1 MFIYKAARR
10 AKDATLSCF
19 QPFAVHLFTYFSAIP
34 LWSFLLDSTHKLY
47 TITRWEDKVNA
58 ENWPNALTKLLSS
71 LGRPS
76 RGRWGSNGSPECRQI
91 RIVNSCGFD
100 TCHTNGLIRWEQWSR
115 TKAYRHFK
123 HRASLFINLLRR
135 LPGERCKG
143 IKCDLC
149 AIIRVIHVN
158 VATAAAKF
166 IKSHFQCIHSIQYE
180 LSLTAVKEG

>member
-1 MFIYKAARR
+1 MKREIDSSRKAFNYWCLFIRPLDGQRMRLY
-10 AKDATLSCF
+10 LVFS
-19 QPFAVHLFTYFSAIP
+19 HSLFISSLI
-34 LWSFLLDSTHKLY
+34 FLQSLYEVSYSTHKLY
-47 TITRWEDKVNA
+47 TITRWEDKMNA
-58 ENWPNALTKLLSS
+58 ENWPNALTKLLSG

-149 AIIRVIHVN
+149 AIIRVIHAN
-158 VATAAAKF
+158 VATAGGE
-166 IKSHFQCIHSIQYE
+166 IY
-180 LSLTAVKEG
+180 